1 MSDSKW
7 EQLAAFLDDG
17 GITKRDAEVVAEWT
31 LESEVTPKC
40 PRCGSGLKS
49 SGSGYVCKAERHLVE
64 SQEVPSASSRLDVE
78 AVLSDIC
85 DTVGVDMVSDVK
97 RDDLPAAAAVNTSSG
112 AHITLVC
119 DKRYQETTLNRLFG
133 ASVQNQHVHAI
144 FTPSD
149 LKGDVWDQVSK
160 YPVGGLAPPFPLTLL
175 NTPGVVSDIVEQ
187 AVVDRNRSQM
197 ALDVQEMDSELYE
210 LLNRNPRLIEAELSY
225 TRILREN
232 GNGGNLG
239 ARLEDVTKAAFM
251 TMDMPLEPDFGG
263 KSGDN
268 ITDIAAK
275 LPSAE
280 SFSPS
285 TPLLT
290 LIDTKSA
297 ADPNLSDEQIVQKHA
312 EYLRQANP
320 QSFEGWHIA
329 HMFVV
334 YQMAGKSANE
344 LDWYDAIQEAMRSSN
359 HYSGD
364 TTMVVLFAGALAH
377 LVDAHL
383 SVAQR
388 NQVNL
393 SISNIRDSLHALFNW
408 REFRDRVPDS
418 IQQMTRV
425 DGADDELSKA
435 DEKYIKG
442 YHQREQLLVI
452 TPEMVNAYLRDIMTN
467 KEYDIVEADLSKYP
481 SKW

>member
-1 MSDSKW
+1 MSDSRW
-7 EQLAAFLDDG
+7 EHLAEFLKDG
-17 GITKRDAEVVAEWT
+17 GIAERDTEVIDEWRV
-31 LESEVTPKC
+31 ESEVTPKC

-49 SGSGYVCKAERHLVE
+49 SGSGYVCKAERHVVE
-64 SQEVPSASSRLDVE
+64 SQEVSSVTSSLDVD
-78 AVLSDIC
+78 AVLSAVCDAVGLDVASDIER
-85 DTVGVDMVSDVK
+85 GE
-97 RDDLPAAAAVNTSSG
+97 LPAAAAVNTSSG
-112 AHITLVC
+112 ARITLVC
-119 DKRYQETTLNRLFG
+119 NERNQKKTLDRVFG
-133 ASVQNQHVHAI
+133 DSVRKHRVNVV

-149 LKGDVWDQVSK
+149 LKGDVWEQVSK

-175 NTPGVVSDIVEQ
+175 DTPDVVSDIVEQ
-187 AVVDRNRSQM
+187 AVISRDRSQM
-197 ALDVQEMDSELYE
+197 ALDMQEMDSGLYE

-232 GNGGNLG
+232 GNGGRVG
-239 ARLEDVTKAAFM
+239 DRLEDVTKAAFM
-251 TMDMPLEPDFGG
+251 TMDMPLQPYFGG
-263 KSGDN
+263 KSGEN
-268 ITDIAAK
+268 VTDIAAK
-275 LPSAE
+275 VPSAE

-285 TPLLT
+285 TPVLALV
-290 LIDTKSA
+290 DTKSGS
-297 ADPNLSDEQIVQKHA
+297 DPNLSDEQIVQKHR

-320 QSFEGWHIA
+320 ESFEGWHIA

-344 LDWYDAIQEAMRSSN
+344 LDWYDAIQDAMQSSS

-388 NQVNL
+388 NQLNL
-393 SISNIRDSLHALFNW
+393 SISNLRDSLHALFNW
-408 REFRDRVPDS
+408 REFRNRVPKP
-418 IQQMTRV
+418 IQRMTRV
-425 DGADDELSKA
+425 HAADGELTKA
-435 DEKYIKG
+435 DEEYIEG

-452 TPEMVNAYLRDIMTN
+452 TPEMVDSYLREIMTDD
-467 KEYDIVEADLSKYP
+467 EYAVVETDLSKYP